1 MKDTM
6 KAIIITSTEYK
17 ANTPSVFAVIESTY
31 YGELTYPH
39 LRGYPTADY
48 WKTATS
54 SDSDRG
60 FSVKESKLTTQQ
72 FERVKELQLIYGNN
86 MMQCRPFKGQYPVK
100 TWTIKRGKKYEA
112 YKVAVAEY
120 ETKAK
125 EVSEQ
130 NAPFIKAY
138 TEALEE
144 LTNILQKL

>member
-1 MKDTM
+1 MKT
-6 KAIIITSTEYK
+6 IIITSQEYK
-17 ANTPSVFAVIESTY
+17 ANSPSVFASINGTY

-39 LRGYPTADY
+39 LRGYPSADY
-48 WKTATS
+48 WRTATS

-86 MMQCRPFKGQYPVK
+86 IMQCRPFKGQYPVK